1 MEMFLTWCRK
11 RRTATPSQVTKA
23 VLEEYQRFLFDHRKK
38 NGQPLAMA
46 SQHSRLAPLRVW
58 FRWIARRN
66 YITQDPASELELP
79 RVGYKLPSVL
89 NKDEAELVLKQP
101 ALEKPLGV
109 RDRALLEV
117 LYSTGIRRMEILKLK
132 LYDVDKNH
140 GLVSVREGK
149 GKRDRVVPIRERALA
164 WLEKYLIEVRPLIV
178 GEPDEGYVF
187 LSSTGQPFAPNY
199 LSWLA
204 RRYVRAAEPRKNGA
218 CHLFR
223 HTMATLMLEGGA
235 DVRYIQA
242 MLGHARL
249 DTTQIYTHVSI
260 RMLKQIHAATHPAAG
275 LRSQDSDLGK
285 AQTIVAPHLNGT
297 CPLESKQ
304 ESRPGTD

>member
-1 MEMFLTWCRK
+1 M
-11 RRTATPSQVTKA
+11 
-23 VLEEYQRFLFDHRKK
+23 
-38 NGQPLAMA
+38 
-46 SQHSRLAPLRVW
+46 
-58 FRWIARRN
+58 
-66 YITQDPASELELP
+66 
-79 RVGYKLPSVL
+79 
-89 NKDEAELVLKQP
+89 
-101 ALEKPLGV
+101 
-109 RDRALLEV
+109 
-117 LYSTGIRRMEILKLK
+117 
-132 LYDVDKNH
+132 
-140 GLVSVREGK
+140 
-149 GKRDRVVPIRERALA
+149 PIRERALA

-249 DTTQIYTHVSI
+249 DTTQRSLRPLPCSTRITMRLLSTVGGVS
-260 RMLKQIHAATHPAAG
+260 ATASEMRRPAA
-275 LRSQDSDLGK
+275 
-285 AQTIVAPHLNGT
+285 
-297 CPLESKQ
+297 
-304 ESRPGTD
+304 